1 MVALIFTG
9 VSSPM
14 GKIDFIRALDK
25 SSSDDESIWAMDAVG
40 LHPDPVVETTSL
52 EGVTLPQ
59 REYAFVLPEE
69 TRSRLLSAV
78 QQFKFFSCGSIRI
91 SRFARLLSLIN
102 FSTLSTMFQVR
113 WMYKVKCMFPIALY
127 S

>member
-69 TRSRLLSAV
+69 TRSRLLESIKHSSVKHEQTLPDGSRAV
-78 QQFKFFSCGSIRI
+78 FFIGDFFSIWHKS
-91 SRFARLLSLIN
+91 N
-102 FSTLSTMFQVR
+102 N
-113 WMYKVKCMFPIALY
+113 
-127 S
+127 